1 MLTNEQK
8 SAVSKAIKAWK
19 AENPELNTERELAR
33 LTNINI
39 AYVNNI
45 ANGVYSQGK
54 TVYADRYFAA
64 LAAVVGVSLKG
75 ADEPDF
81 HWQTPGFELIQRVCQ
96 RAQQT
101 GKRILLD
108 GDSGLG
114 KSYALTWYA
123 SRNPRVIY
131 VRCTSS
137 MSKRELLNALL
148 KPLGLDG
155 KVKGEMN
162 QMNAIEE
169 KISEGGWLLIIDE
182 AEDVKSALYKAIKE
196 LEDLSKGKAGL
207 VVCGLGL
214 EEKLNRL
221 ALRKKDGFRQLKRR
235 LFPNLVHTPV
245 YSHQVAEQALAKISC
260 QDPEVGKWFKR
271 NVDNYDM
278 LSEFVKD
285 LYNCATRTGLP
296 VNIDMVNKLF
306 YNAG

>member
-1 MLTNEQK
+1 MTT
-8 SAVSKAIKAWK
+8 AIKAWK
-19 AENPELNTERELAR
+19 LSNPELNTERELAR
-33 LTNINI
+33 LTNSNI

-54 TVYADRYFAA
+54 TVYADRYFVA
-64 LAAVVGVSLKG
+64 LAAVVGVALTDAG
-75 ADEPDF
+75 EPSF
-81 HWQTPGFELIQRVCQ
+81 HWETPGFELIQRVCQ

-108 GDSGLG
+108 GDSGMG
-114 KSYALTWYA
+114 KSYGLTWYA
-123 SRNPRVIY
+123 GKHPRVIY

-169 KISEGGWLLIIDE
+169 KIGEGGWLLIIDE
-182 AEDVKSALYKAIKE
+182 AEEVKSALYKAIKE
-196 LEDLSKGKAGL
+196 LEDLSKRRAGL

-214 EEKLNRL
+214 EEKLARL

-235 LFPNLVHTPV
+235 LFPNLVHAPG
-245 YSHQVAEQALAKISC
+245 YSQKVAEQALADIGC
-260 QDPEVGKWFKR
+260 EDPEVAKWMKR

-278 LSEFVKD
+278 LSEYVKD
-285 LYNCATRTGLP
+285 LHNCARRTGLP
-296 VNIDMVNKLF
+296 VNLDMVNKLF
-306 YNAG
+306 YKA